1 MKAVNRSVFIWMLVI
16 LAYSIP
22 CTTPTSTG
30 CKGRYWE
37 EIVISQGNLITRL
50 KYIGKE
56 YKVAF
61 DLEINS
67 YGSGW
72 NQVVQFTTGGD
83 CCEYGQRS
91 PSVFTYEADIFHIT
105 SAVNGNGNYAK
116 NFPHDPQDNKYHIE
130 ISQTLNDNKYW
141 YNIAMNHVSVFT
153 VENTDAQKFE
163 DVQMWAADT
172 LSAGDPA
179 LYGILRNVCVDI

>member
-30 CKGRYWE
+30 CKGHYWK
-37 EIVISQGNLITRL
+37 EIVISQGNLITTL

-72 NQVVQFTTGGD
+72 NQVVHFTTGGD
-83 CCEYGQRS
+83 GGKYGQRI
-91 PSVFTYEADIFHIT
+91 PAVFTDGSEYIQIA
-105 SAVNGNGNYAK
+105 SAVNGIGNYYE
-116 NFPHDPQDNKYHIE
+116 NVPIDPQVQEYHIE
-130 ISQTLNDNKYW
+130 ISQSLYYNKYW

-153 VENTDAQKFE
+153 VENTDAQKFDNVE
-163 DVQMWAADT
+163 MW
-172 LSAGDPA
+172 AGDPWYPA
-179 LYGILRNVCVDI
+179 LNGILRNVCVDI